1 MSELRAP
8 ATARRIGLL
17 GGSFDPV
24 HNAHVALAYA
34 ALQGLGLDSVR
45 WVPAGRPWQKDRTLT
60 NAAQREAMVR
70 LAMAGEPRFQLDR
83 IEIERQG
90 SSYTLDTVRE
100 LQAREPSALWFLV
113 IGQDQYASLHTWAGW
128 QELLSRVS
136 LAVANRPGTQAS
148 VHAEVLQHPHQA
160 VPLPM
165 LDISSTDIRSRVASG
180 LNISTLVPPAV
191 ASYIETHRLYRAT

>member
-1 MSELRAP
+1 MSELKAP
-8 ATARRIGLL
+8 ARARRIGLL

-83 IEIERQG
+83 IEMVLANAGTSRPIELI
-90 SSYTLDTVRE
+90 LDAVTDVE
-100 LQAREPSALWFLV
+100 AAPVAQVARAHRV
-113 IGQDQYASLHTWAGW
+113 I
-128 QELLSRVS
+128 
-136 LAVANRPGTQAS
+136 
-148 VHAEVLQHPHQA
+148 
-160 VPLPM
+160 
-165 LDISSTDIRSRVASG
+165 
-180 LNISTLVPPAV
+180 PAV
-191 ASYIETHRLYRAT
+191 LLA